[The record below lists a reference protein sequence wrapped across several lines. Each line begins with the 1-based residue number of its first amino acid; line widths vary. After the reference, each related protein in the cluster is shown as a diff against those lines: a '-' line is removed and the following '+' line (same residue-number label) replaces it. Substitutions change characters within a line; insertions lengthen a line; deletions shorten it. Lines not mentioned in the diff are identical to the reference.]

1 MTDPQDD
8 LKYPIGRAEMTRELD
23 ADARRALID
32 RIERAPGR
40 LRAAVAGLD
49 AGQLDTPYRPGGWT
63 VRQVAHHVP
72 DSHLN
77 AYLRCKW
84 ALTEDEPAIKTY
96 DEGRWAEL
104 PDSRTVPVEVSL
116 ALLDSLHRRWVGL
129 LREMSAADFQRTLR
143 HPEHGAITLDQ
154 ILGLYAWHGDH
165 HAAHVAGLR
174 ERMGWK

>member
-1 MTDPQDD
+1 MTPD
-8 LKYPIGRAEMTRELD
+8 LRYPIGKAEMAPDLTPERRRE
-23 ADARRALID
+23 LID
-32 RIERAPGR
+32 RIERAPER
-40 LRAAVAGLD
+40 LRQAVAGLD

-96 DEGRWAEL
+96 DEALWAEL
-104 PDSRTVPVEVSL
+104 PDSRVVPVEVSL
-116 ALLDSLHRRWVGL
+116 ALLDSLHQRWVGL
-129 LREMSAADFQRTLR
+129 LRAMSAADFRRTLR
-143 HPEHGAITLDQ
+143 HPEHGALTLDQ

-165 HAAHVAGLR
+165 HVAHVASLR
-174 ERMGWK
+174 ERMGWD

>member
-1 MTDPQDD
+1 MTD
-8 LKYPIGRAEMTRELD
+8 LRYPIGKAEMTRELD

-32 RIERAPGR
+32 RIEGAPGR

-96 DEGRWAEL
+96 DEERWAEL

-129 LREMSAADFQRTLR
+129 LREMSVSDFQRSLR
-143 HPEHGAITLDQ
+143 HPEHGLLTLDQ

-165 HAAHVAGLR
+165 HTAHVTALR
-174 ERMGWK
+174 ERMGWV